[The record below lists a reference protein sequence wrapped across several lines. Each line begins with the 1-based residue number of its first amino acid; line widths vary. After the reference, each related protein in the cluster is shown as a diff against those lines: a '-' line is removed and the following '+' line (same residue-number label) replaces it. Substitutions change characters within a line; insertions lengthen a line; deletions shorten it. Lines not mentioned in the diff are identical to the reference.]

1 MGFGIKNT
9 IIKKKYEDNVKKMY
23 SFDETTEEEN
33 DGDISFLSSWGD
45 TRSLVEDF
53 ISGKI
58 PMGLDTGFRR
68 LDEYFRFKRG
78 NLVIINGHDNA
89 GKTTLMLYLAMISA
103 VRHGWKWC
111 LFSGENSAM
120 SIMNSLI
127 QFYSGTPI
135 HDTSESQRNEA
146 QTFIEKHFVNFNVEE
161 LNDYKTF
168 KKKFTKVKQF
178 FNFDAMLVDPYNS
191 LDASGSE
198 NSHSLDYA
206 VINDIKIWGRAND
219 VSIYINTHAVTSA
232 LRKVDGEGYVIAP
245 NKGDAEGGTKFAAKA
260 DEWLTVHRIANHK
273 DEMIR
278 KITEIHIRKV
288 KETYTGGKQ
297 TPIDKPFTL
306 LFDKKGA
313 VFYDAED
320 ALRNHPFLG
329 KKQNLDFEDIL
340 NDPF

>member
-1 MGFGIKNT
+1 
-9 IIKKKYEDNVKKMY
+9 
-23 SFDETTEEEN
+23 
-33 DGDISFLSSWGD
+33 
-45 TRSLVEDF
+45 
-53 ISGKI
+53 
-58 PMGLDTGFRR
+58 
-68 LDEYFRFKRG
+68 
-78 NLVIINGHDNA
+78 
-89 GKTTLMLYLAMISA
+89 
-103 VRHGWKWC
+103 
-111 LFSGENSAM
+111 M

-127 QFYSGTPI
+127 QFYCGKPI
-135 HDTSESQRNEA
+135 HDTTPEQRNEA

-168 KKKFTKVKQF
+168 KKKFTKVKQV

-206 VINDIKIWGRAND
+206 VVNDIKIWGRAND
-219 VSIYINTHAVTSA
+219 VSIYVNTHAVTSA
-232 LRKVDGEGYVIAP
+232 LRKVDGEGYVVAP

-278 KITEIHIRKV
+278 KITEIHVRKV